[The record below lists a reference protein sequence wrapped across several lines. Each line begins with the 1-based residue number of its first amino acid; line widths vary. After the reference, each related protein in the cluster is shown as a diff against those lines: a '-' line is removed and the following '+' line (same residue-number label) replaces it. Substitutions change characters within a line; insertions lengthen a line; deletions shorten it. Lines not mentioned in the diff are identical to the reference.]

1 MKHLI
6 ILTFLA
12 TILLVGCS
20 DNSSDI
26 STSAQSDVYSEID
39 LAALRVNIGISD
51 LHDLTPEEIDG
62 LVFMREEEKLARD
75 VYLTFH
81 DLYNTNIFTNI
92 AGSEQVHT
100 DAVLILL
107 DRYEITDPVGD
118 NAIGVFVNDD
128 LQALYNDLVASG
140 NESLE
145 NALYVGCAIEEIDI
159 LDLMEHMSHTHYKD
173 IILVYQHLLDGSG
186 NHLRAF
192 VPQWEQLTGQVYEP
206 RFMSED
212 LFESILNA
220 SGGSGNGHGGGGG
233 GNGGG
238 GNGHGGGRNH

>member
-6 ILTFLA
+6 IFTLLA
-12 TILLVGCS
+12 TTLLVGCS
-20 DNSSDI
+20 DNSSDF

-118 NAIGVFVNDD
+118 NAIGVFVNED
-128 LQALYNDLVASG
+128 LQALYNDLIASG

-159 LDLMEHMSHTHYKD
+159 LDLMEHMSHTLYKD
-173 IILVYQHLLDGSG
+173 IILVYQHLLNGSG

-212 LFESILNA
+212 LFESIMNA
-220 SGGSGNGHGGGGG
+220 S
-233 GNGGG
+233 GGG
-238 GNGHGGGRNH
+238 GNGHGGHGNGGGGNGNDGGRNH